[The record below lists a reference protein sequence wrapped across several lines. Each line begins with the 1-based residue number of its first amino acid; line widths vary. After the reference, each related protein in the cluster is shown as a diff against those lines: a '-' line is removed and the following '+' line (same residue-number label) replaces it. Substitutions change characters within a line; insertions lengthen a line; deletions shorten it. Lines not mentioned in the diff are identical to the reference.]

1 MKEVLKGAMLI
12 GIGIGATVAYQK
24 YSKPVMQEMEKFANK
39 TMKKVNKE
47 LEEKM

>member
-12 GIGIGATVAYQK
+12 RIGIGATVAYQK

-47 LEEKM
+47 LEEMM

>member
-12 GIGIGATVAYQK
+12 GIGIGATVA
-24 YSKPVMQEMEKFANK
+24 NK

-47 LEEKM
+47 LEEMM